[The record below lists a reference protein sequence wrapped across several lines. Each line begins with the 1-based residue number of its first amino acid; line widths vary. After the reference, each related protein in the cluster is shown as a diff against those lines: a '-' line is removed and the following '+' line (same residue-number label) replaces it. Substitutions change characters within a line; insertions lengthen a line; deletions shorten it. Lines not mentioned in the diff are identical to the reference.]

1 MSSLSRTKRSH
12 HGARADEV
20 CALRDGV
27 CFGYGSGDGYGSG
40 YGSGYGY
47 GYGSGDGKC

>member
-27 CFGYGSGDGYGSG
+27 GSGDGYG
-40 YGSGYGY
+40 YGY
-47 GYGSGDGKC
+47 GYGDGYGDGEC